1 MRKKRRGTAKQ
12 AEEISLN
19 IINVAAEMFA
29 SNGYKA
35 VSLRKVSDKVGISH
49 GLIRHHIGSKESL
62 WHRVSHHLYDD
73 YQSSIVKILKALP
86 KGIPPSLMLYL
97 FTMRLF
103 TSMMHSQVS
112 TRLLYESVQQKD
124 NIASNFLENNIEIN
138 NLIDSFNQSADEN
151 LINTSELKWHL
162 LMLTY
167 GSVCINPHLS
177 PLDDLRGSTAQKLR
191 LIHWEMVNKQMVNI
205 FNIDKEHTITLVELD
220 EFTHE
225 LSTFTTEGL

>member
-1 MRKKRRGTAKQ
+1 MKKKGRGTAKQ
-12 AEEISLN
+12 AEEVSLN
-19 IINVAAEMFA
+19 IINVAAGMFS

-49 GLIRHHIGSKESL
+49 SLIRHHIGSKENL

-73 YQSSIVKILKALP
+73 YQSYIVKILKALP
-86 KGIPPSLMLYL
+86 KGLPPSLMLYL

-103 TSMMHSQVS
+103 TSMMHSQVA

-124 NIASNFLENNIEIN
+124 NIASNFLEDNIEIN
-138 NLIDSFNQSADEN
+138 NLIDSFNQSADEK
-151 LINTSELKWHL
+151 LINTAELKWQL
-162 LMLTY
+162 LMLAY

-177 PLDDLRGSTAQKLR
+177 TLDVLKGSTAQKLR
-191 LIHWEMVNKQMVNI
+191 VIHWKMVNKQMINT
-205 FNIDKEHTITLVELD
+205 FNIDKEHTISLVELD